1 MSSNNCIWIKAQENE
16 ERRVMI
22 LDQILE
28 PQAKER
34 LNRIRLVKGDKVRAV
49 EDSLIMAAKSGKLKS
64 KVSE

>member
-1 MSSNNCIWIKAQENE
+1 
-16 ERRVMI
+16 MI